1 MRWRSSL
8 LPVVSCH
15 PGNKSPES
23 PSDGTLSRRLAI
35 SGRGAVGGNGL
46 RQFHDLGFHFLA
58 RLELDHGAGGNR
70 HVVLGAIRVAPDARL
85 AEFHLEDAEVAQLDG
100 LAVGEAF
107 REVIKGALDDVE
119 DILLHHAG
127 LVANADD
134 QIAFG

>member
-1 MRWRSSL
+1 MVCDNFMTLDFISL
-8 LPVVSCH
+8 PAL
-15 PGNKSPES
+15 NL
-23 PSDGTLSRRLAI
+23 TTA
-35 SGRGAVGGNGL
+35 RGG
-46 RQFHDLGFHFLA
+46 D
-58 RLELDHGAGGNR
+58 R

-127 LVANADD
+127 LVADADD